1 MPTSKAPL
9 VSNLTLME
17 TYGSA
22 ATNLTNLVIKDDVAN
37 ATLTVQLS
45 LSDPAA
51 GAFVSGTG
59 IVLTQ
64 AGRVATIIGT
74 ESEVNAVLATL
85 AFQAAVSYT
94 SPFSILI
101 KVSDDDTR
109 PNMVVGSRQL
119 NFVSNGDDTVL
130 IDAAIATATP
140 IDGGDGSDT
149 LVIGATSK
157 PLNINLAASADVP
170 QVVGAAGKYV
180 GFEHVN
186 AQAVSLAMFVTA
198 HAAGSFIFTGSAS
211 DKITLGIGV
220 DIVHAGA
227 GTDTMVG
234 VLSEGDE
241 IDLGPGNENFV
252 HSAAANAIVDGGEGN
267 DTLLYSDPAAATLVL
282 NATTSSTSYRNFE
295 TLAAGRATGDLTI
308 TAAGRVSLIA
318 TGKGNDV
325 IDASAVESSITIAPA
340 SGNNTITTGKFADTI
355 TLGTGIDILNTGDGS
370 DVIVGKLSTDDVIN
384 LQAGDD
390 SFAFQSMAATT
401 VDAGVGIDLLI
412 LTAARLEAE
421 EAAIAVD
428 LGAENSQQL
437 SHEISAAVY
446 KNFENLD
453 ASRMRTSLDVT
464 AHANTTL
471 IWTGKPGDVIDA
483 SAALAGVKIN
493 GGGGPDQITG
503 SAYDDIIYYF
513 ALTELHEDYLA
524 AVINGGTGTD
534 TLVYAGSVEKYMDF
548 SSVNDQL
555 PTEVGVYKHF
565 ENLDAAASSARL
577 TVIAGARTT
586 SLITGRGV
594 DNLDA
599 TLAEQAVSFNAGAGT
614 NTIVGSAY
622 GDSITLGSGVDIVAA
637 GEGDDVVLGAATLGD
652 QLTLGAGNDAIDY
665 TPLRRGT
672 LIDGGADIDTLGYRG
687 AKALTIN
694 FTNANPV
701 SGETAL
707 YQNFENL
714 DAAAATG
721 VLTVIASATTTSLVG
736 GSADDVLTGAAG
748 SQRLQGGAGNDTLNG
763 GADADTYVFEN
774 NADAN
779 GIDSLGSYFVAG
791 ASAGADVLD
800 FSAFLGGGS
809 FASTVIEHSGSSDV
823 AINNKVVLLAT
834 ANGDVSATNTA
845 AKVAALI
852 EGNSTAMEL
861 AVGGKAVIITGD
873 DSAAT
878 AGARIYYVDD
888 SLGARVGIVE
898 ADDIGA
904 VATLTVDI
912 DTIVATNIGLALG
925 ALVYS
930 GASFKEA
937 TANDGSIV
945 GVTTITLSGD
955 SFAGDVGDAL
965 GTVSNVPAGL
975 NGVLVK
981 ATATTATLR
990 LTGNATTHT
999 QAADISNLTVSFA
1012 NADFNSGSS
1021 AYITGLVKNNI
1032 GVDFKD
1038 PTPTFAVTD
1047 TAGVLTFSGTATG
1060 VITVAVDSNRVATF
1074 TRGGVAASTKP
1085 DLDSVTKLTLASGQT
1100 MELRAALLGGFAVD
1114 GAGTLA
1120 VWGMQNALAADLST
1134 LTAATVTASFGESST
1149 FVGDFGSAAVNMAA
1163 GKTLTLSAS
1172 RADDATIGG
1181 AGSIV
1186 VTDFSAATA
1195 YALAGLSSSAGT
1207 VSIALNTGGILHADT
1222 TFNSSITLTLAIGV
1236 QLTGTAAQLHGVT
1249 VNDGSYTGN
1258 LVVTALGASEFDSSA
1273 IDINGTLVYHAQSG
1287 AITLAADTL
1296 LNPTAASSVTL
1307 NIANASTLTASAAQV
1322 HGVQLVAVGSGHVV
1336 ITGADGAQTI
1346 QGTVGDDVIAGG
1358 KGDDV
1363 LSGAVGDDTYVF
1375 AASGALNDKDI
1386 ITLVAS
1392 EDVLDFSAFLT
1403 AGSVALNAGVLDV
1416 VSAASGNAVAT
1427 AKVIGLDTGAAAP
1440 TAAALAALFKTTDS
1454 AGNNYL
1460 ALANNGKAVI
1470 IHGDGTGASRVAT
1483 FYYVNA
1489 GLDGTAT
1496 DVSASDIVLVG
1507 VTSSNLSLGLLSGSN
1522 FDLT

>member
-9 VSNLTLME
+9 VSNHAIME

-37 ATLTVQLS
+37 ATLTVELT

-101 KVSDDDTR
+101 KVTDDDTR
-109 PNMVVGSRQL
+109 PNLVVGSRQL
-119 NFVSNGDDTVL
+119 NFVSTGDDTVL

-140 IDGGDGSDT
+140 IDGGGGSDT

-157 PLNINLAASADVP
+157 PLNVNLAASDDAQ

-186 AQAVSLAMFVTA
+186 AQAVSMAMIVTA

-211 DKITLGIGV
+211 DKITLGAGV

-227 GTDTMVG
+227 GTDTIVG
-234 VLSEGDE
+234 ALSAGDE
-241 IDLGPGNENFV
+241 IELGPGNESFV

-282 NATTSSTSYRNFE
+282 NVTTSSTSYRNFE
-295 TLAAGRATGDLTI
+295 SLAAGRAMGDLTI
-308 TAAGRVSLIA
+308 TAAGMVSMIA

-325 IDASAVESSITIAPA
+325 INASAVETSLTISPA
-340 SGNNTITTGKFADTI
+340 GGNNTITTGKFADTI
-355 TLGTGIDILNTGDGS
+355 TLGAGIDIVNTGDGS
-370 DVIVGKLSTDDVIN
+370 DVILGKLSADDVIN

-401 VDAGVGIDLLI
+401 VDAGSGNDLLI
-412 LTAARLEAE
+412 LTAGRLEAE
-421 EAAIAVD
+421 QAAIAVD

-437 SHEISAAVY
+437 SHEMSAAVY

-453 ASRMRTSLDVT
+453 ASKIRVSLDVT

-471 IWTGKPGDVIDA
+471 IWTGKQGDVIDA
-483 SAALAGVKIN
+483 SAAQAGVKIN

-503 SAYDDIIYYF
+503 SAYDDVIHYL

-577 TVIAGARTT
+577 TVIAGAMTT
-586 SLITGRGV
+586 SLVTGRGV

-614 NTIVGSAY
+614 NTITGSAY

-652 QLTLGAGNDAIDY
+652 QVTLGAGNDAIDY

-672 LIDGGADIDTLGYRG
+672 SIDGGADIDTLGYRG

-714 DAAAATG
+714 DAAAASG
-721 VLTVIASATTTSLVG
+721 VLTVIASATTTSLVS

-763 GADADTYVFEN
+763 GADADTYVFERG
-774 NADAN
+774 ADAN
-779 GIDSLGSYFVAG
+779 GVDSLGSNFVAG
-791 ASAGADVLD
+791 AGADVLD

-809 FASTVIEHSGSSDV
+809 FVSTVIEHSGSSDV

-834 ANGDVSATNTA
+834 ANGDVSATDTA

-878 AGARIYYVDD
+878 VGARIYYVDD
-888 SLGARVGIVE
+888 SIGARLGIVE

-912 DTIVATNIGLALG
+912 DTIVASNIGLALG
-925 ALVYS
+925 SLVYS

-937 TANDGSIV
+937 TTNNGSIA
-945 GVTTITLSGD
+945 GTVTISLSGD

-975 NGVLVK
+975 TGVLVK
-981 ATATTATLR
+981 ASATTATLS
-990 LTGNATTHT
+990 LSGNATAHS

-1012 NADFNSGSS
+1012 NADFNSGNS

-1032 GVDFKD
+1032 GIDFKD

-1060 VITVAVDSNRVATF
+1060 VVTVAVDANRVATF

-1114 GAGTLA
+1114 GAGTLN
-1120 VWGMQNALAADLST
+1120 VWGMQNALAANLST
-1134 LTAATVTASFGESST
+1134 LTAATVTASIGESST
-1149 FVGDFGSAAVNMAA
+1149 FTGNFGTAVVNVAA
-1163 GKTLTLSAS
+1163 GKTLTLNAS
-1172 RADDATIGG
+1172 KADDATIGG

-1236 QLTGTAAQLHGVT
+1236 QLTGTATQLHGVA

-1273 IDINGTLVYHAQSG
+1273 ININGTLVYQAQSG
-1287 AITLAADTL
+1287 AITLAADTV
-1296 LNPTAASSVTL
+1296 LNPTAAGSVTL

-1336 ITGADGAQTI
+1336 VTGADGAQTI

-1375 AASGALNDKDI
+1375 AASGALNDKDT

-1403 AGSVALNAGVLDV
+1403 GGSVALNTGVLEV
-1416 VSAASGNAVAT
+1416 VSSATGNAVAT
-1427 AKVIGLDTGAAAP
+1427 TKVIGLDTGAAAP

-1454 AGNNYL
+1454 TGNNYL

-1470 IHGDGTGASRVAT
+1470 VHGDGAGASRVAT
-1483 FYYVNA
+1483 FYYVDA
-1489 GLDGTAT
+1489 SLDGTAT
-1496 DVSASDIVLVG
+1496 NVSASDIVLVG

-1522 FDLT
+1522 FDLS